1 MRIKSFYR
9 SMTKRS
15 YITIERSIHEM
26 RLNGFAAL
34 MTFLKLKP
42 SGFMNN
48 NNEILTD
55 E

>member
-1 MRIKSFYR
+1 
-9 SMTKRS
+9 
-15 YITIERSIHEM
+15 M
-26 RLNGFAAL
+26 RLNAFAAL